1 MACHLSPRCHT
12 PQNSG
17 QGAVLSPGHQAGL
30 RTNLHPLATINNHGG
45 FTPGAAVGGLQ
56 SLCSG
61 VTKPSRSGMGQGH
74 RLLGKV
80 DSRCPEPSDTQVPW
94 CPFLLSPTGPLL
106 HTCACML
113 SQAVSRAVVPTAYVS
128 ASVWKKAPHRK
139 EAVFGVPQFPYLKQ
153 KPMATCDHHDVPPEA
168 P

>member
-45 FTPGAAVGGLQ
+45 FTPGTAVGGLQ

-61 VTKPSRSGMGQGH
+61 DQDLGWDRDIGCWARWTVAARSPPG
-74 RLLGKV
+74 
-80 DSRCPEPSDTQVPW
+80 TQVPW

-153 KPMATCDHHDVPPEA
+153 KPMGHL
-168 P
+168 